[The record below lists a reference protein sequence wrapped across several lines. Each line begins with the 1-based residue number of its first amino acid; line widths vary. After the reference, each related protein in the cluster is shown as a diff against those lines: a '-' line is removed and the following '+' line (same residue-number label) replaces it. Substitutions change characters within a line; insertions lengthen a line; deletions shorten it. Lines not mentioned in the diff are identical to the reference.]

1 MITAVYL
8 FPFITVNNDGLSF
21 LINSVRICFFS
32 FNFLYFQTIICN
44 D

>member
-21 LINSVRICFFS
+21 LINSFRIVFF
-32 FNFLYFQTIICN
+32 FALIFCIFRQ
-44 D
+44 